1 MAMEVFKEKVR
12 SRSFKEYVERLGTAE
27 GWRSAYPILNRAGID
42 ALEDVLEGLSHPNW
56 RVRKWCA
63 AFMDHYADDRCVDA
77 LVVALDDSIA
87 DVRRHAV
94 HGIGCQPCKMS
105 PLKIDVVAL
114 LIERALND
122 SSIRVRRSAVHL
134 LGCQPPDNR
143 VVKAIDTILQKDQDA
158 KLRSN
163 AKWALEQQE
172 KQSNAV
178 D

>member
-1 MAMEVFKEKVR
+1 MKASNKKTVR
-12 SRSFKEYVERLGTAE
+12 SHGFKEYVERLGTAE

-42 ALEDVLEGLSHPNW
+42 AIEDVLGGLSHPNW

-77 LVVALDDSIA
+77 LVVALDDPIA

-94 HGIGCQPCKMS
+94 HGIGCQPCKAS

-143 VVKAIDTILQKDQDA
+143 IVKAIDTILQKDQDV

-163 AKWALEQQE
+163 AKWAIEQHE
-172 KQSNAV
+172 KQSNIV